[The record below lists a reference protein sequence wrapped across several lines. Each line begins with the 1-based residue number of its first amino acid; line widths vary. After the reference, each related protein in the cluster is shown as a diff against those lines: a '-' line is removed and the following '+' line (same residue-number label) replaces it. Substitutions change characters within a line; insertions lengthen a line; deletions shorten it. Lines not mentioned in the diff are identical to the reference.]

1 MDTGNMSEV
10 VGDHQRAAPNMSQTE
25 QRARAN
31 SATPGPEPEQHP
43 APPALLPHATQQPR
57 AVVLLVAAQCTGGH
71 ASIPSSHS
79 IAFCFYGVE
88 QKVGQEEPGRAAG
101 RGGRELQGCSLC
113 CSPSAVR
120 AQDMLPRP
128 VVTPGWWP
136 PQLLHASIAACSGH
150 VPVPKADPF
159 QGKALL
165 VSGLQHC
172 VFLPC
177 TEGETEAQSSKAACP
192 KFCRVTRRTCRCCHT
207 CWWMGAEP

>member
-1 MDTGNMSEV
+1 MDTGNMSEA
-10 VGDHQRAAPNMSQTE
+10 VGDHQRAAPNVSQTE

-57 AVVLLVAAQCTGGH
+57 VVVLLVAAQCTGGH

-79 IAFCFYGVE
+79 IASCFYGVE

-159 QGKALL
+159 QGKAAL

-172 VFLPC
+172 GFFLALK
-177 TEGETEAQSSKAACP
+177 EKLRHKAAKQLARSFALLEENMPVLPYVLVDGC
-192 KFCRVTRRTCRCCHT
+192 
-207 CWWMGAEP
+207 